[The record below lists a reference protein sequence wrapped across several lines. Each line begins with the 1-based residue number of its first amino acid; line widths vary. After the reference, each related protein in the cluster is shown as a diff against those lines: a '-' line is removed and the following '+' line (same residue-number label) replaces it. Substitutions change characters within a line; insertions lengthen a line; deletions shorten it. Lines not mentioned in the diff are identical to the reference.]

1 MKFAEVQVLHLLESI
16 VGELGDEGLTER
28 ESAGISSLRSW
39 AVLGNPGFEGTRLFS
54 GSKV

>member
-1 MKFAEVQVLHLLESI
+1 MKLAEVQVLHLLESI

-39 AVLGNPGFEGTRLFS
+39 GRVRKS
-54 GSKV
+54 GV